1 MPHPHDWIDPVHV
14 LRNSGLIALVKR
26 NNAMELQQSPALNLG
41 PVVSA
46 VAAAD
51 RIVETSIPAR
61 LDALPWR
68 GFHTRVVLALGITW
82 ILDGLEV
89 TLAGALS
96 GALKQ
101 SPSLHFSNLDLGI
114 ANSAYLA
121 GAVLGALGFGWL
133 TDRIGRKKLFF
144 ITLALYLTATAA
156 TALSWNVASYA
167 LFRFLTGA
175 GIGGEYTA
183 INSTIQE
190 LVPARYR
197 GWTDLVINGSFWIGA
212 AMGAVAA
219 IVLLDPATI
228 GPDLGWR
235 LAYLIGATIGLVVL
249 LMRMWIP
256 ESPRWL
262 MIHGRPEQAHDI
274 VDEIER
280 SVLGHDQNASDR
292 RFTRIRIKMRDHTPI
307 SEVVHTLFFTYRQR
321 TLVGLTLMVAQAF
334 FYNAIFF
341 TFALVLIDFYGI
353 SADHVGWY
361 LLPFAAGNF
370 LGPLLLGRLFDT
382 LGRRAMIMFTYGVS
396 GLLLALSGYLFSIGA
411 LTAQGQTIAW
421 MVIFFFASPAASAA
435 YLTVSESFP
444 LEVRALAI
452 AVFYA
457 VGTGIGGVIGPAL
470 FGALIDTGSRTSV
483 FAGYLLGAFLMIAA
497 AIVAWR
503 YAISA
508 ERKSLEEIARPLASM
523 E

>member
-1 MPHPHDWIDPVHV
+1 LHWFDPVALHESV
-14 LRNSGLIALVKR
+14 VADDPVAPVARPGRDRLI
-26 NNAMELQQSPALNLG
+26 
-41 PVVSA
+41 
-46 VAAAD
+46 
-51 RIVETSIPAR
+51 ETSIPSR
-61 LDALPWR
+61 LDALTWS

-89 TLAGALS
+89 TLAGALA
-96 GALKQ
+96 GALKA
-101 SPSLHFSNLDLGI
+101 SPAMHFSNFDVGL
-114 ANSAYLA
+114 ANSLYLA
-121 GAVLGALGFGWL
+121 GAVLGAIGFGWL

-144 ITLALYLTATAA
+144 ITLAVYLTATAA

-212 AMGAVAA
+212 ALGATGA
-219 IVLLDPATI
+219 IVLLDPGTA

-235 LAYLIGATIGLVVL
+235 LAYFTGAVLGLIVFV
-249 LMRMWIP
+249 MRMWIP

-262 MIHGRPEQAHDI
+262 MIHGYPDQAHAI
-274 VDEIER
+274 VDNIER
-280 SVLGHDQNASDR
+280 SVIGHAQDAR
-292 RFTRIRIKMRDHTPI
+292 AGAFTRIKLRMRDHTPLG
-307 SEVVHTLFFTYRQR
+307 EVARTLLSTYRQR
-321 TLVGLTLMVAQAF
+321 SLVGLALMVAQAF

-341 TFALVLIDFYGI
+341 TFALVLTDFYDI
-353 SADHVGWY
+353 PADKVGWY

-382 LGRRAMIMFTYGVS
+382 LGRRIMIAFTYGVS
-396 GLLLALSGYLFSIGA
+396 GVLLAFSGYLFSIGV
-411 LTAQGQTIAW
+411 LSAQTQTIAW

-435 YLTVSESFP
+435 YLTVSENFP

-452 AVFYA
+452 ALFYA
-457 VGTGIGGVIGPAL
+457 IGTGIGGVIGPAL
-470 FGALIDTGSRTSV
+470 FGVLIDTGSRASV
-483 FAGYLLGAFLMIAA
+483 FGGYLLGSVLMIAA
-497 AIVAWR
+497 AGIGWR
-503 YAISA
+503 YAVAA
-508 ERKSLEEIARPLASM
+508 ERKSLETVAVPLAFV